1 MATLNRPGLGM
12 NSWIGF
18 GQESTY
24 GTYVVPTEFI
34 EIESETL
41 MKEVQRIEAM
51 SILRRGTVDNKIIAG
66 AVQVG
71 GDITFPVQFGG
82 WTRLAYHAFGDVTH
96 SQPDITN
103 APTAYKHT
111 FKIADV
117 LPAALSFEVFRDT
130 TQFTTEP
137 NKSFAYSGCK
147 LSKIEFS
154 CNINEVLKCSV
165 NIMGREESR
174 VARSTSNPSFS
185 TDTYAVFTQGI
196 VSYNG
201 NDVEANNISIA
212 LENNL
217 TYRYKLGSALTREP
231 VPDTKIMATGSFDI
245 EFQSWNEYDDF
256 VNTTQRALTVTFDG
270 PTIGGSIKKQIK
282 FTCSQI
288 FIEKVKLSAD
298 KPGRLVMTIDFRAFR
313 NTDQT
318 QNEIVLEV
326 TNTQATF

>member
-1 MATLNRPGLGM
+1 MTTLNKPGLGM

-18 GQESTY
+18 APESSY
-24 GTYVVPTEFI
+24 GTPVSPTNYL

-51 SILRRGTVDNKIIAG
+51 SILRRGTVDNKIISG

-71 GDITFPVQFGG
+71 GDISFPVQFDG
-82 WTRLAYHAFGDVTH
+82 WLPLAYQAFGSLTD
-96 SQPDITN
+96 SQPDVTN
-103 APTAYKHT
+103 ASSAWKHT

-117 LPAALSFEVFRDT
+117 LPAALTFEVFRDT

-137 NKSFAYSGCK
+137 NKSFVYSGCK
-147 LSKIEFS
+147 ISKMEFA
-154 CNINEVLKCSV
+154 CNLNEVLKCSV
-165 NIMGREESR
+165 GVMGKQE
-174 VARSTSNPSFS
+174 ARSSRSVTNPSFS
-185 TDTYAVFTQGI
+185 SSPYAVFTEGI

-201 NDVEANNISIA
+201 NDVEASNINLS

-231 VPDTKIMATGSFDI
+231 VPDSKIMATGSFEM
-245 EFQSWNEYDDF
+245 EFQSWDQYDDF
-256 VNTTQRALTVTFDG
+256 VNTTERALTVTFTG
-270 PTIGGSIKKQIK
+270 PNIAAGVNYEIK

-288 FIEKVKLSAD
+288 FIEKVKCSLD
-298 KPGRLVMTIDFRAFR
+298 KPGRIMMTIDFRAFR
-313 NTDQT
+313 NTTQT

-326 TNTQATF
+326 TNTNPYV